1 MNDTRPDEERD
12 PEAQDDAEEE
22 QPEVLT
28 VEVDPEPEVS
38 PAPGVVLKAN
48 GRPAGYG
55 RPGK

>member
-1 MNDTRPDEERD
+1 MSDTRPDEECC
-12 PEAQDDAEEE
+12 EAQGAETEE

-28 VEVDPEPEVS
+28 VEVEPDPEP
-38 PAPGVVLKAN
+38 APVVVLKAN